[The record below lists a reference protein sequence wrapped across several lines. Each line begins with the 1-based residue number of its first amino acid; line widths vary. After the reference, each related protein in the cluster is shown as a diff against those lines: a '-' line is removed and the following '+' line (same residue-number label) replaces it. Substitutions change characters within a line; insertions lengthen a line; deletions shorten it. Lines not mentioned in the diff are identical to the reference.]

1 MDLYPAIDI
10 HAGQAVRAPRDDLRD
25 AVPVAPDPVA
35 LAERFAADGAPW
47 LHVVDLDRAFGVG
60 DQSSLVTAIVRRLA
74 IPVQV
79 TGGVLD
85 ADTVAALRDGGAQR
99 VLVDA
104 SVVADPCRLAGLTDQ
119 FAPDSIGVALDVEG
133 GRTWGRHWSGA
144 ARPAPAEVARRAAAA
159 GVILLAV
166 TDVAREGTLAGA
178 DVEGAVAL
186 MRETGMEVLVSGG
199 VHAVEDLVRIRD
211 AGLAGAIVG
220 RALHEGRLT
229 LREALACSS
238 SSSR

>member
-1 MDLYPAIDI
+1 LDLYPAIDL

-79 TGGVLD
+79 TGGVRD
-85 ADTVAALRDGGAQR
+85 ADTVAALRDAGAQR
-99 VLVDA
+99 VLADA
-104 SVVADPCRLAGLTDQ
+104 SVVAHPRRLAELTDQ
-119 FAPDSIGVALDVEG
+119 FAPDSIGVALDVED
-133 GRTWGRHWSGA
+133 GRTWGRHWGA
-144 ARPAPAEVARRAAAA
+144 VARPAPAEVARRAAAA
-159 GVILLAV
+159 GVTLLAV

-186 MRETGMEVLVSGG
+186 MRESGMEVLVSGG